1 MRPDRRG
8 VLVTRPE
15 PGLGETLRDVA
26 SLGFDPVACPLLR
39 VRRRP
44 SRLPARRLLQAILLT
59 SGQAVGPLAEA
70 ADADP
75 LLRRL
80 PLFAVGE
87 ASAARARAAGF
98 GDTTSAGG
106 NATDL
111 AALVLARRPVG
122 DGLLLAT
129 GEGQGVALAASL
141 RRAGYRLHRRVVYAA
156 EPVRRL
162 PGAGQAALQAGGV
175 AACLFFSAETARNF
189 ERLCPFAFHPLLGA
203 IRALAISPAVAEALA
218 GLPWGSVE
226 SAAHPDARA
235 LLSLL
240 GRPAPPQPLSLP

>member
-1 MRPDRRG
+1 MRPDRRV

-39 VRRRP
+39 VRGR
-44 SRLPARRLLQAILLT
+44 SLRLPACRRLQAILVT
-59 SGQAVGPLAEA
+59 SGQAVAPLAEA

-75 LLRRL
+75 SLRRL
-80 PLFAVGE
+80 PLFAVGD

-98 GDTTSAGG
+98 TDTTSAGG
-106 NATDL
+106 NAMDL
-111 AALVLARRPVG
+111 AALVQARRPAG

-129 GEGQGVALAASL
+129 GERQGLALAVRL
-141 RRAGYRLHRRVVYAA
+141 RQAGYRLHRRVAYAA

-162 PGAGQAALQAGGV
+162 PEAGQEALQAGDV
-175 AACLFFSAETARNF
+175 AACLFFSAGTARNF
-189 ERLCPFAFHPLLGA
+189 GRLCPFALHPRLGA
-203 IRALAISPAVAEALA
+203 VRALAISPAVAGALA
-218 GLPWGSVE
+218 GLPWKSVE
-226 SAAHPDARA
+226 SAEHPDAAA

-240 GRPAPPQPLSLP
+240 GRPASPQPLGFP